1 MYIIYVYV
9 RLVRVAESDT
19 HVTEYHGTKQGRAQ
33 IPVLD
38 LRECAC
44 PTTMRR
50 IANDLG
56 DDGDGGRSA

>member
-1 MYIIYVYV
+1 MYTYM
-9 RLVRVAESDT
+9 RLIRVAELDT
-19 HVTEYHGTKQGRAQ
+19 HVTEYNGTKQGRAQ

-38 LRECAC
+38 PREWAC
-44 PTTMRR
+44 PTAICR